1 MTQAQT
7 QTEASMP
14 DPSQPPH
21 RSRRGIR
28 QGRRELLSKNEPLP
42 PVGLKMT
49 ASSSCVVHFE
59 DHGQDFLRWTITDGK
74 VVDCEP
80 FQAWLWN
87 GTTILSDPEVGECLR
102 IKGPRSIGVIALKY
116 PVERIDPLD
125 GNFGDA
131 VSDPSWTGAE
141 GGVS

>member
-7 QTEASMP
+7 QTEASLP
-14 DPSQPPH
+14 DPSHLTEAGADSAKAGQ
-21 RSRRGIR
+21 
-28 QGRRELLSKNEPLP
+28 LLGKNEPLR
-42 PVGLKMT
+42 PVVLKMT

-80 FQAWLWN
+80 FQEWLWN
-87 GTTILSDPEVGECLR
+87 GTTILSDLEVGVCLR
-102 IKGPRSIGVIALKY
+102 IKGPRSIGVIELKY

-125 GNFGDA
+125 DFGNP
-131 VSDPSWTGAE
+131 VSDPVWTGAE